1 MEYELLHTEL
11 KIQSTNKGSSG
22 YSIPPGLLQLISFLT
37 VTPAQASYTVPLK
50 EGKSS

>member
-22 YSIPPGLLQLISFLT
+22 YSYTTGSATAHFL
-37 VTPAQASYTVPLK
+37 PHSYTIHSTAGGR
-50 EGKSS
+50 EE